1 LNQLRRR
8 RAPNWNASP
17 HLYETINGAIQNE
30 PEEKIAS
37 TSITSQNV
45 APETI
50 AANPKTDFQPDPAV
64 GWLGIVAVVLPGLS
78 SSTPETPPPLRHCR
92 ARSRSRKPLHC
103 ATKRAFI
110 LDVREP
116 DEWVESHIPGAT
128 LIPLGELASRVDEV
142 PQDQEV
148 VVVCRSGNRSAEGR
162 DILLAAGFEQ
172 VTSMAGG
179 VNQWKAAGFETV
191 SGP

>member
-1 LNQLRRR
+1 MSNKKK
-8 RAPNWNASP
+8 S
-17 HLYETINGAIQNE
+17 
-30 PEEKIAS
+30 
-37 TSITSQNV
+37 SQKNM
-45 APETI
+45 PQKGKKQSF
-50 AANPKTDFQPDPAV
+50 NPTLLWA
-64 GWLGIVAVVLPGLS
+64 GLGVVVVVLAAVFLFNPGD
-78 SSTPETPPPLRHCR
+78 T
-92 ARSRSRKPLHC
+92 
-103 ATKRAFI
+103 ATADTLPREISVSEAAAMRDDGAFI

-116 DEWVESHIPGAT
+116 EEWNESHIPGAT

-148 VVVCRSGNRSAEGR
+148 VVVCRSGNRSQQGR
-162 DILLAAGFEQ
+162 DILIQAGFEN